1 MQKCISGITF
11 QFNQNTV
18 LMTYNQ
24 QTICF
29 HNYNQS
35 RKANLQDFADEIL
48 SRRIIRIDEVFY
60 MARNHEI
67 NSQFRSSTLC
77 R

>member
-1 MQKCISGITF
+1 MQKCISGIIF
-11 QFNQNTV
+11 VFNKNTV
-18 LMTYNQ
+18 LVTYNK

-60 MARNHEI
+60 MARNHKI